1 MPEAPL
7 RSLTREEI
15 ETYDRDGVVCLSG
28 LFSDHW
34 IRKMEKAIDHAV
46 ANPTTMGR
54 AVSMKDEAFSGD
66 LFLWKVDNEFCDFV
80 YESPASI
87 IAQQLLGSTV
97 VRHFYDQLFVKPAGC
112 HVPTP
117 WHHDVT
123 FWPVRLDSQN
133 LCSLWITFDPVD
145 RNSSGLEF
153 VKGSHRWPERFKA
166 VTPNYDP
173 YMMDTELPTAP
184 DFAKE
189 RSEHDVIGFDMEPGD
204 VLVFG
209 PVVCHGSAGN
219 ASNENDRRAL
229 AFRYAGNDVTY
240 APRHATMPLLWDHGL
255 TPGDPLSGSLF
266 PQVWPH
272 VVDSEIARRM
282 EGPEPPSNKQ
292 VAEFMQHLAETG
304 FGPDGDK
311 RTFFESAGR

>member
-7 RSLTREEI
+7 RRLTPEEI

-28 LFSDHW
+28 LFPDHW
-34 IRKMEKAIDHAV
+34 INKMAKAVDHAV

-54 AVSMKDEAFSGD
+54 ALSMKDEEFSGD

-87 IAQQLLGSTV
+87 IAQQVLGSTV

-123 FWPVRLDSQN
+123 FWPVQIDSKN
-133 LCSLWITFDPVD
+133 LCSLWITLDPVD

-173 YMMDTELPTAP
+173 YMLDSDLAEVP
-184 DFAKE
+184 DINANRDRYDLFCP
-189 RSEHDVIGFDMEPGD
+189 DMQAGD
-204 VLVFG
+204 LLLFNPLV
-209 PVVCHGSAGN
+209 VHGSS
-219 ASNENDRRAL
+219 SNYSTEKPRRAL
-229 AFRYAGNDVTY
+229 SSRWCDDSIVFER
-240 APRHATMPLLWDHGL
+240 RHATMPLMFDHGL
-255 TPGDPLSGSLF
+255 ADGDTLAGSLF
-266 PQVWPH
+266 PQILP
-272 VVDSEIARRM
+272 EPLPEENARRQN
-282 EGPEPPSNKQ
+282 GPEQPDQAIIHQRLNEM
-292 VAEFMQHLAETG
+292 AEGM
-304 FGPDGDK
+304 
-311 RTFFESAGR
+311 RTA

>member
-173 YMMDTELPTAP
+173 YMLDSDLAEVP
-184 DFAKE
+184 DIDADRESYDLFCP
-189 RSEHDVIGFDMEPGD
+189 DMQPGD
-204 VLVFG
+204 LLLFNPLIV
-209 PVVCHGSAGN
+209 HGSSAN
-219 ASNENDRRAL
+219 YSTERPRRAL
-229 AFRYAGNDVTY
+229 ASRWCDDSIVFEH
-240 APRHATMPLLWDHGL
+240 RHATMPLMFDHGL
-255 TPGDPLSGSLF
+255 ADGDTLAGSLF
-266 PQVWPH
+266 PQILP
-272 VVDSEIARRM
+272 EPIAEENARRLN
-282 EGPEPPSNKQ
+282 GPEQPDQAIIHKRLNEM
-292 VAEFMQHLAETG
+292 AEGM
-304 FGPDGDK
+304 
-311 RTFFESAGR
+311 RTA